1 MDNLLFAEV
10 SSELENL
17 PRRERRNLR
26 QREEI
31 LRTALK
37 LFSEK
42 RYHNVS
48 MHDIAREAE
57 FGIGTLYKFFSN
69 KEDLYRAL
77 IMESAEKFHHAVGQ
91 ALEQERDPLRAI
103 KRCISIHEELFLD
116 HLPVVRLYFAETKG
130 ARFNVK
136 AGFDQDLLR
145 LHDEGVKKLASVFEK
160 GVKEKIFRA
169 IDPYHM
175 ALALQGIINA
185 FLFRMMENP
194 ARFRKRNELAAAA
207 DIFFK
212 GVLNKP
218 VITQGLE

>member
-1 MDNLLFAEV
+1 MENLLFSQV
-10 SSELENL
+10 GSELEKL
-17 PRRERRNLR
+17 PRRERQNLR

-77 IMESAEKFHHAVGQ
+77 IMETAEEFHHAVGQ
-91 ALEQERDPLRAI
+91 ALEQERNPLRAI
-103 KRCISIHEELFLD
+103 KRCISVHEELFLD
-116 HLPVVRLYFAETKG
+116 HLPVMRLYFAETKG
-130 ARFNVK
+130 AHFNVK
-136 AGFDQDLLR
+136 VGFDQDLLR
-145 LHDEGVKKLASVFEK
+145 LHEEGVKKLASVFER

-169 IDPYHM
+169 IDPYQM
-175 ALALQGIINA
+175 ALALEGIINA
-185 FLFRMMENP
+185 FLFWMMEDP
-194 ARFRKRNELAAAA
+194 ARFRKSDKLANAAN
-207 DIFFK
+207 ILLN
-212 GVLNKP
+212 GVLSK
-218 VITQGLE
+218 

>member
-1 MDNLLFAEV
+1 MDNLLFSQV
-10 SSELENL
+10 GSELEKL
-17 PRRERRNLR
+17 PRRERQNLR

-103 KRCISIHEELFLD
+103 KRCISVHEELFFD

-145 LHDEGVKKLASVFEK
+145 LHEEGVKKLASVFERGIK
-160 GVKEKIFRA
+160 KKIFRA

-175 ALALQGIINA
+175 ALALEGIMNA
-185 FLFRMMENP
+185 FLFWMMEDP
-194 ARFRKRNELAAAA
+194 DRFRKRDKLSDAAN
-207 DIFFK
+207 IFLK
-212 GVLNKP
+212 GALNK
-218 VITQGLE
+218 

>member
-1 MDNLLFAEV
+1 MDNLLFAQTGG
-10 SSELENL
+10 ELEKL
-17 PRRERRNLR
+17 PRRERQNRR

-77 IMESAEKFHHAVGQ
+77 IMELAEKFHHAIGQ
-91 ALEQERDPLRAI
+91 AVVQERNPLRAI
-103 KRCISIHEELFLD
+103 KRCISVHEELFFD
-116 HLPVVRLYFAETKG
+116 HLPVVRLYYAETKG

-145 LHDEGVKKLASVFEK
+145 LHEEGVKKLALVFER

-175 ALALQGIINA
+175 ALALEGVINA
-185 FLFRMMENP
+185 FLFRMMEDP
-194 ARFRKRNELAAAA
+194 TRFRKKGRLSDAAN
-207 DIFFK
+207 IFLN
-212 GVLNKP
+212 GVLNK
-218 VITQGLE
+218 